1 MPGPISVIRSRIGGR
16 DLVSNRPD
24 RKSQRWFGALAPLL
38 IAGGFALVGCGDD
51 AGTGADECRYENGRT
66 YMEEVNHCNTMRD
79 QGVQCIVPPP
89 PVC

>member
-1 MPGPISVIRSRIGGR
+1 VASRSLFPR
-16 DLVSNRPD
+16 LHSL
-24 RKSQRWFGALAPLL
+24 GALGLL
-38 IAGGFALVGCGDD
+38 IAVGLAVVGCGDE
-51 AGTGADECRYENGRT
+51 GGSGADECTYENGRT